1 MRFGRASVA
10 LGLLAVVG
18 LCVAGTA
25 SSAGTQRVTA
35 RTTFVAGSTTCT
47 PPAPKA
53 QNLTVEHCTGGV
65 ETWTGDITGTG
76 RYSFD
81 RITNLS
87 SGTAVLYETASKSSK
102 APVFSVPA
110 EVTCT
115 RNGTSTTSVRVLS
128 SSSRAST
135 VEPGHSLALMDRFE
149 SSTSTSA
156 NTRASSASRYRFG
169 HHHERPARRAFLL
182 SRRAASLGR
191 GAAWARWPSGSSKL
205 VRSCNPRLGRF
216 DSGAAPSDSR
226 YLQSLEPRSSEKGLA
241 LPPTVTGVFHG
252 KQPSFC
258 AVAATRRMSAN
269 TTPIA
274 SAIKNFLM
282 P

>member
-1 MRFGRASVA
+1 MRFGRAPAA

-25 SSAGTQRVTA
+25 SSAATQRVTA
-35 RTTFVAGSTTCT
+35 RTTFVPGSTTCT

-76 RYSFD
+76 KYSFD
-81 RITNLS
+81 RITNLA
-87 SGTAVLYETASKSSK
+87 SGTAVLVNGVEVIEGACVLRTCGGDLYSKWHEHDQRSGCFPHRAELPRWNRALRSRPWIDSNRRPRPQRIHGPARLLDTAS
-102 APVFSVPA
+102 
-110 EVTCT
+110 
-115 RNGTSTTSVRVLS
+115 GITTKG
-128 SSSRAST
+128 
-135 VEPGHSLALMDRFE
+135 P
-149 SSTSTSA
+149 
-156 NTRASSASRYRFG
+156 
-169 HHHERPARRAFLL
+169 PRRAFLL
-182 SRRAASLGR
+182 SQRAASLRR

-226 YLQSLEPRSSEKGLA
+226 YLQSLVPRSSEKGPP
-241 LPPTVTGVFHG
+241 PPTVIGVFHG

-258 AVAATRRMSAN
+258 AVPATRRMSAN
-269 TTPIA
+269 TTAIA